1 MEDFRAIVQ
10 AELDRQRFDADMN
23 ALQNER
29 FELQNVHILTRHF
42 VNEIQNALSR
52 NQFDIHLNPVFNNRA
67 ANNIGRQYG
76 AQFVDGIQTEIN
88 GLDRRAVGQTLNRAL
103 GDLGMSAQAVDN
115 VIRGLS
121 DDIDNINLQV
131 RQVTNQFV
139 SASDAANGL
148 RNIRINGIDNNGNE
162 VNIYARIDDTT
173 GRILDT
179 STRITQNFDNS
190 AEAARQVNDA
200 FSRIVSIQKEINSN
214 RIEIMKL
221 DPEKDRQQIEVLT
234 DRINDLQREYVGL
247 YTSFSGG
254 FTEIQ
259 FDQLVDESNKA
270 VSAVER
276 LRSKFQDK
284 IRFEIDTGK
293 IDADLIKIEHQ
304 ISSIRSTGKADPIEL
319 INLDSALA
327 DLRTLRTEMENQDG
341 DELRR
346 SYEELKNTLESVK
359 NSVSELSSES
369 KEMVS
374 SLETATLSNK
384 MQKWLDKNTKAVND
398 YGVTIRNLIEQL
410 RDPNISVEQYKTI
423 ERAFKSITQEAEA
436 AGKTGKSFIGRIK
449 SFLNGTLGLAITAEN
464 IFDKAVDGIRKM
476 YDAVYDIDTAMV
488 NLKKVTDE
496 TAESYDKFLNR
507 SSESAKSLGRSISS
521 LVEQTANWAKL
532 GYSMEEAEG
541 LAKLSSVYAN
551 VAEVDDTTAVSDM
564 VTAMKAFNIEAK
576 NAVSVI
582 DPLNELG
589 NKFATDAAALG
600 DALSR
605 SASAMNTSGTDM
617 YKTLAMITGGAEIT
631 QNASEF
637 GNFLKVSSMRIRGMK
652 GELEALGEE
661 VDESVDSISK
671 MQTQILNLTSG
682 KVNIFDDSGEFRD
695 YYDIMKDIANVVDEL
710 TSTERSSLYE
720 ILFGK
725 MRGNQGAALIQ
736 AFQSGQIE
744 KAYQTAISSAG
755 SAAREQEAWMEGLE
769 AKTQRFKASFQELSM
784 VVLNS
789 DFLKGLVDSGTSFLT
804 VLTDI
809 VDTLGVFNTLAI
821 GGGIAALV
829 KNFD

>member
-52 NQFDIHLNPVFNNRA
+52 NQFDVHLNPVFNNRA

-200 FSRIVSIQKEINSN
+200 FSRLVSIQKEINSN

-254 FTEIQ
+254 FTENQ
-259 FDQLVDESNKA
+259 FDQLVDESNRA

-327 DLRTLRTEMENQDG
+327 DLRTLRTEMDNHDG

-410 RDPNISVEQYKTI
+410 RDPNISVERYKTI

-436 AGKTGKSFIGRIK
+436 AGKTGRSFIERIK
-449 SFLNGTLGLAITAEN
+449 SALTGTLGIAINAEI

-476 YDAVYDIDTAMV
+476 YDVVYDVDTAMTE
-488 NLKKVTDE
+488 LRKVTEE
-496 TAESYDKFLNR
+496 TEEAYIKFLNNAGKV
-507 SSESAKSLGRSISS
+507 AKQIGTTISDYISS
-521 LVEQTANWAKL
+521 TADFARL
-532 GYSMEEAEG
+532 GYSLNEAEELAKVANIYSVVGDDLNGIEEATG
-541 LAKLSSVYAN
+541 SIISTL
-551 VAEVDDTTAVSDM
+551 T
-564 VTAMKAFNIEAK
+564 AFNIKAGESINIVDK
-576 NAVSVI
+576 FNAV
-582 DPLNELG
+582 G
-589 NKFATDAAALG
+589 NSFAISSGGIGEALANSASSLAAANNTI
-600 DALSR
+600 DESIALIT
-605 SASAMNTSGTDM
+605 AANTVVQNPESVGTAF
-617 YKTLAMITGGAEIT
+617 KTL
-631 QNASEF
+631 
-637 GNFLKVSSMRIRGMK
+637 SMRIRGAK
-652 GELEALGEE
+652 TDLEEAGLDADGMAN
-661 VDESVDSISK
+661 SISELRSEIK
-671 MQTQILNLTSG
+671 ALSG
-682 KVNIFDDSGEFRD
+682 V
-695 YYDIMKDIANVVDEL
+695 DIMLDDKTFKSTYQIIKELSEVWKELSDVSQANVIEL
-710 TSTERSSLYE
+710 IAGKRQGNIMASLMNNFNIAEKVLNTSINSS
-720 ILFGK
+720 
-725 MRGNQGAALIQ
+725 
-736 AFQSGQIE
+736 
-744 KAYQTAISSAG
+744 G
-755 SAAREQEAWMEGLE
+755 SAMKEHSKWMDSLE
-769 AKTQRFKASFQELSM
+769 AKTQQFKASFQELST
-784 VVLNS
+784 VVLDS
-789 DFLKGLVDSGTSFLT
+789 DFLKGLVDSGTAFLT
-804 VLTDI
+804 VLTKI